1 LLPGGDGVAVADP
14 ASGPNDAPQTPR
26 RYRMTAASDSGDAPD
41 TLAVDVV
48 DWLMR
53 GFDALVL
60 THGQS
65 GTGKSH
71 VTFGGGGMGAVPSP
85 IGGFDKPGVLTKLFR
100 GVFTRAAREE
110 AAWRLAEDARMHR
123 GESED
128 VADEVRH
135 RFAVSCWEMAPDGRI
150 VDLLDPTGDARGLS
164 LGELG
169 DRYGDYGAVG
179 AGTESINHHQST
191 ADSFRACAVEVSTA
205 EEAEAVLAHSRRA
218 SANWT
223 LPRTRPGTE
232 TYAPGPW
239 VGAAAR
245 VRANR

>member
-1 LLPGGDGVAVADP
+1 
-14 ASGPNDAPQTPR
+14 
-26 RYRMTAASDSGDAPD
+26 
-41 TLAVDVV
+41 
-48 DWLMR
+48 
-53 GFDALVL
+53 
-60 THGQS
+60 
-65 GTGKSH
+65 
-71 VTFGGGGMGAVPSP
+71 
-85 IGGFDKPGVLTKLFR
+85 
-100 GVFTRAAREE
+100 
-110 AAWRLAEDARMHR
+110 
-123 GESED
+123 
-128 VADEVRH
+128 
-135 RFAVSCWEMAPDGRI
+135 MAQDGRI

-169 DRYGDYGAVG
+169 DRYGDYGAVCAG
-179 AGTESINHHQST
+179 AESINHLQST

-232 TYAPGPW
+232 TYAPVPW